1 MKQVNSVDRV
11 CLIISCS
18 SKEENSAQEESD
30 VTEADEEHCGMLE
43 AQVQRLCGV
52 VRENIVQFAKDP
64 YGSHVLRTL
73 VQVLSGCLPRESP
86 GAQKGQNP
94 HEMLRVSAL
103 VSQALLWSASPVFE
117 SVLFQILI

>member
-1 MKQVNSVDRV
+1 MRRSEEAAGFVSVSRI
-11 CLIISCS
+11 LIISCS
-18 SKEENSAQEESD
+18 SAEEDPAQEGSD
-30 VTEADEEHCGMLE
+30 VTEAGEEHCGMLE

-73 VQVLSGCLPRESP
+73 VQVLSGCLTREAP

-94 HEMLRVSAL
+94 HRTLR
-103 VSQALLWSASPVFE
+103 
-117 SVLFQILI
+117 